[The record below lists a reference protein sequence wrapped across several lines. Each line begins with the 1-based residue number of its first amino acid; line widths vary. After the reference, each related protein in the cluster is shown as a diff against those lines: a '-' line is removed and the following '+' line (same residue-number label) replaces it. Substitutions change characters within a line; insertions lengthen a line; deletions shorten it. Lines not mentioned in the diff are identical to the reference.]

1 MTRHISQLEPIFC
14 VQDCHFQIAQI
25 EYQGQTHTLAL
36 LPRVK
41 SRYSA
46 SDKIHQNSWL
56 QTFVDTCYCIGHIL
70 NGNIFTSHI
79 LCSMLIKQLIDLRKV
94 RAENL
99 KFRTDL
105 RDRVVDGWSV
115 IQSSNRLLK
124 RKFKKSNIVLSVQVY
139 TWLLDIAFRLWQWT
153 VLAANLVAIN

>member
-1 MTRHISQLEPIFC
+1 
-14 VQDCHFQIAQI
+14 
-25 EYQGQTHTLAL
+25 
-36 LPRVK
+36 
-41 SRYSA
+41 
-46 SDKIHQNSWL
+46 
-56 QTFVDTCYCIGHIL
+56 
-70 NGNIFTSHI
+70 
-79 LCSMLIKQLIDLRKV
+79 MLIKQLIDLRKV

-139 TWLLDIAFRLWQWT
+139 TWLLDIAFRL
-153 VLAANLVAIN
+153 